1 MSQKN
6 AKTLSNSALDQNTVI
21 HVHTATLKLVVA
33 LLPLIGCTAI
43 IGLRNTKFG
52 IYRRLFTEDGLFEYL
67 TSAMYFGA
75 AAIAIVIALAFK
87 RKGRIMLAA
96 VYSLLTLG
104 LFFVSGEEI
113 SWGQRILNIETPPA
127 FLESN
132 TQQELTIHNLEP
144 IQRKLHGIYVFVGA
158 YGAFL
163 WLLTL
168 PRLASLRTRITPY
181 VVPRWYLATYF
192 LPVFILYT
200 HFEVATRETAWF
212 QYRNPDQEPA
222 EFIMS
227 LGFLLFVLSN
237 RYRQILDLSLD
248 KCRLFNVT
256 WRSPD

>member
-1 MSQKN
+1 MSQEN
-6 AKTLSNSALDQNTVI
+6 VKTLSNSSLNQHTVVHMNTV
-21 HVHTATLKLVVA
+21 TLKLVIA
-33 LLPLIGCTAI
+33 LLPLISCAAI
-43 IGLRNTKFG
+43 IGLRNTNFG
-52 IYRRLFTEDGLFEYL
+52 IFSRLFTEDGLFEYL
-67 TSAMYFGA
+67 TSAIYFGA
-75 AAIAIVIALAFK
+75 AAIAIVIALAFMH
-87 RKGRIMLAA
+87 KGRFMLAA
-96 VYSLLTLG
+96 AYSLLTLG
-104 LFFVSGEEI
+104 LFFVAGEEI

-127 FLESN
+127 IIESN

-144 IQRKLHGIYVFVGA
+144 IQRKLHGTYIFVGA

-168 PRLASLRTRITPY
+168 PRIAWLRTRITPY

-192 LPVFILYT
+192 LPVFILYA
-200 HFEVATRETAWF
+200 HLELATRETAWF
-212 QYRNPDQEPA
+212 RYRSPDQEPA